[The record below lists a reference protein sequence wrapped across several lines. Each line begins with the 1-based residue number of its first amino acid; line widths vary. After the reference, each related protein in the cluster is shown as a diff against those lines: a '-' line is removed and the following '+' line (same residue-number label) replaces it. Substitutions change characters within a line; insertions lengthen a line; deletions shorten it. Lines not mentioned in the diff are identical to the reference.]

1 MGTRI
6 LKEEIKTRQYL
17 LKLLHSQFCSK
28 TSAQFSSPLAIVSY
42 SFFYTYLHIIHQ
54 PKIATTSNVWLVTG
68 TSLGLGYN
76 LALKTL
82 KKGDKVIAASRD
94 PSRLANLREAGA
106 ATVKINQSDP
116 LDTIKKSME
125 EAIGVYGHVDI
136 IVLNAA

>member
-1 MGTRI
+1 M
-6 LKEEIKTRQYL
+6 
-17 LKLLHSQFCSK
+17 
-28 TSAQFSSPLAIVSY
+28 
-42 SFFYTYLHIIHQ
+42 
-54 PKIATTSNVWLVTG
+54 TG

-82 KKGDKVIAASRD
+82 KKGDKIIAASRD
-94 PSRLANLREAGA
+94 PSRLASLREAGA
-106 ATVKINQSDP
+106 ATVKIDQSDP